1 MNVKKAPALAA
12 AALLLGGAPAGDAQ
26 EKSGAPARDANA
38 VVIEVN
44 EKKITLKDIEE
55 RLKLLAPAVR
65 IRIRENKGRFLDGLV
80 QGELLYQEAIRRRM
94 DASPEIRR
102 KVESLRRRLVIERLL
117 NRGLEKE
124 EASER
129 QLRDFFL
136 VNRERFRRK
145 ESVTLGHIVLKTER
159 EAWDAVAE
167 LRRGVPF
174 AQVARRRS
182 IFESTRDSGGVMGTA
197 ERGAL
202 EKALEEAAFRLPV
215 GQPSE
220 PIKTSA
226 GWQVIRVTERVGAS
240 DAEFEDVESDV
251 KLLYSELR
259 RREKYEALIRKLRE
273 AAKVEVH
280 AERFR

>member
-12 AALLLGGAPAGDAQ
+12 AALLLGGAPAGNAQ
-26 EKSGAPARDANA
+26 EKSGAPARGANA

-136 VNRERFRRK
+136 ANRERFRRK

-197 ERGAL
+197 ERGTL

-251 KLLYSELR
+251 KLLYSELG

>member
-136 VNRERFRRK
+136 ANRERFRRK

>member
-136 VNRERFRRK
+136 ANRERFRRK

-182 IFESTRDSGGVMGTA
+182 IFESTRDSGGMMGTA

>member
-1 MNVKKAPALAA
+1 MNVKKASALAA

-136 VNRERFRRK
+136 ANRGRFRRK
-145 ESVTLGHIVLKTER
+145 ESVTLGHIVLKTEQ

-226 GWQVIRVTERVGAS
+226 GWQVIRVTDRVGAS

>member
-65 IRIRENKGRFLDGLV
+65 IRIRENKGRFLDDLV

-124 EASER
+124 EASDQ

-136 VNRERFRRK
+136 ANRERFRRK

-182 IFESTRDSGGVMGTA
+182 IFESTRDSGGMMGTA